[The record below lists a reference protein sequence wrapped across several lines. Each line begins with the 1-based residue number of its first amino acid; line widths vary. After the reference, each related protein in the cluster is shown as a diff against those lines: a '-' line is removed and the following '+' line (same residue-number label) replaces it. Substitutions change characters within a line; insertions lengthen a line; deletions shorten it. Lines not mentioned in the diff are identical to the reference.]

1 MTLSFIASTLLTF
14 AAIAPVMFVYSL
26 LAIFEGKYP
35 ASFILA
41 VVGILMVLSSLF
53 VLQHA
58 QKHLEKMPF
67 RVSRVEVADKEN
79 LGILILYLVPLLR
92 TSFSDLDLL
101 VLIPAVAIL
110 LAFSVTGYGYHFN
123 PLLNMLN
130 WHFYKAS
137 TEEGVS
143 YILITRKHLYSVADS
158 ITVGQLTKYTVI
170 DMERS

>member
-1 MTLSFIASTLLTF
+1 
-14 AAIAPVMFVYSL
+14 
-26 LAIFEGKYP
+26 
-35 ASFILA
+35 
-41 VVGILMVLSSLF
+41 MVLTTLF
-53 VLQHA
+53 VLRYA
-58 QKHLEKMPF
+58 QKRLEKMRF
-67 RVSRVEVADKEN
+67 RISRVEVADKEN

-92 TSFSDLDLL
+92 TSFADLDLL

-143 YILITRKHLYSVADS
+143 YILITRKHLHSVADS

>member
-1 MTLSFIASTLLTF
+1 MTLSFIVSTLLTF

-41 VVGILMVLSSLF
+41 VVGILMVFTAWF
-53 VLQHA
+53 VLRYA
-58 QKHLEKMPF
+58 QKHLEKTRF
-67 RVSRVEVADKEN
+67 RISRVEVADKEN
-79 LGILILYLVPLLR
+79 LGILFLYLVPLLR

-143 YILITRKHLYSVADS
+143 YILITRKHLYNVADS